1 MTGFINN
8 TETFGSVDGP
18 GIRFIFFLQ
27 GCGLR
32 CKYCH
37 NPETWGLCTD
47 KIEAEAIGCM
57 ALTPEEAY
65 AKARRYRT
73 YWKKEGGITV
83 SGGEPLLQMEFVTE
97 LFTRAKAD
105 GVSTCLDTAG
115 EPFSTDPEYMERFNK
130 LLAVTDLFLLDL
142 KAFAEE
148 DHISLTGKTNQ
159 NILKMAKYLSDR
171 RKPVWIRHVLV
182 PGINDDQRKLEELH
196 GFISTLE
203 NVERVEVL
211 PYHGMAIEK
220 YEKLG
225 IPYSLRD
232 TKSPTAD
239 MTEMANAVL
248 HTSEYTGYRKTGRKD
263 AAV

>member
-1 MTGFINN
+1 MIGYINN

-27 GCGLR
+27 GCRLR

-37 NPETWGLCTD
+37 NPETWGICQDPEQAAKLGCTAMT
-47 KIEAEAIGCM
+47 AEA
-57 ALTPEEAY
+57 AY

-73 YWKKEGGITV
+73 YWKKDGGITV
-83 SGGEPLLQMEFVTE
+83 SGGEPLLQMGFVTE
-97 LFTRAKAD
+97 LFTRAKGD

-115 EPFSTDPEYMERFNK
+115 EPFSMEKEYLEEFDK

-142 KAFAEE
+142 KAFTEE
-148 DHISLTGKTNQ
+148 DHIALTGRSNK
-159 NILKMAKYLSDR
+159 NILKLAKYLSDR

-182 PGINDDQRKLEELH
+182 PGINDNKEKLEELH
-196 GFISTLE
+196 SFISTLE

-225 IPYSLRD
+225 IPYSLKD
-232 TKSPTAD
+232 TKSPTAE
-239 MTEMANAVL
+239 MVKMANDAL
-248 HTSEYTGYRKTGRKD
+248 RTAEYTDYRKSGQK
-263 AAV
+263 VS